1 MTITYLKDKYDSLA
15 ITAKASLWAFSASV
29 IQRGMSILATPIFT
43 RILTTEE
50 YAQYTL
56 YQSWLVIWMIFASLQ
71 VFNYSTYTALT
82 KFDDKDDF
90 ISSAVGVIM
99 SLTVLC
105 AILYFVLSY
114 FFQDFLGFPLLIV
127 VCMFLD
133 ILFYSVYNL
142 WVARERYDYRYKW
155 IAIFAII
162 MGICEPILGVA
173 LTYLVKDKGY
183 GRIYGVFGVHTIVG
197 FALLISILRK
207 SKQMFCSEYW
217 KYIFRFGLPLL
228 PHLLSSQI
236 LTRSD
241 RLMINSICGASDAGI
256 YGLAY
261 SLSMLM
267 MIVNDAV
274 LNSFTPWTYH
284 EIKKK
289 NFGNIK
295 DGANK
300 VLMLVSVSNILL
312 ILFAP
317 EAVKIFATTEYSQAI
332 YIIPAVSAS
341 VYYTFLFNLFVNIEY
356 YYSETKFVAIAS
368 VGAAVSNVI
377 LNLFFIPR
385 YGFIAAGYTTLLS
398 YIFYALGHFI
408 FMRIVS
414 NKHAGGYQFYNNRW
428 ILAVSGI
435 FTLVALLIIPL
446 YKYTMIRYVFIFL
459 IALTFGCCWKKIVFL
474 VKRKGGE

>member
-1 MTITYLKDKYDSLA
+1 MIIADLKKKYGNLTIM
-15 ITAKASLWAFSASV
+15 AKASLWAFFSSI
-29 IQRGMSILATPIFT
+29 IQRGMSIIATPIYT

-56 YQSWLVIWMIFASLQ
+56 YQSWFVIWMIFASLQ

-82 KFDDKDDF
+82 KFDDRDSF
-90 ISSAVGVIM
+90 ISSATGVIV
-99 SLTVLC
+99 SLTTLC
-105 AILYFVLSY
+105 GIVYFLLSY
-114 FFQDFLGFPLLIV
+114 IFGDFLGFPSFIV
-127 VCMFLD
+127 ACMFLD
-133 ILFYSVYNL
+133 ILFFSIYNL
-142 WVARERYDYRYKW
+142 WSAGQRYSYQYKLM
-155 IAIFAII
+155 AIVSVTI
-162 MGICEPILGVA
+162 GVCEPVLGIA
-173 LTYLVKDKGY
+173 LTYQTENKGY
-183 GRIYGVFGVHTIVG
+183 GRIYGVFAVHLIVG
-197 FALLISILRK
+197 FILLVSIIKK
-207 SKQMFCSEYW
+207 SKRVFCPEYW

-228 PHLLSSQI
+228 PHLLSTQI

-241 RLMINSICGASDAGI
+241 RLMINNICGASDAGI

-300 VLMLVSVSNILL
+300 VLILVGVTNILL

-317 EAVKIFATTEYSQAI
+317 EAVRIFATTEYSQAI

-368 VGAAVSNVI
+368 AGAAVSNVV
-377 LNLFFIPR
+377 LNLLFIPK
-385 YGFIAAGYTTLLS
+385 YGFVAAGYTTLLS
-398 YIFYALGHFI
+398 YMLYALGHFI

-414 NKHAGGYQFYNNRW
+414 KRYAGGYQFYNNRW
-428 ILAVSGI
+428 IVVVSSI
-435 FTLVALLIIPL
+435 FTLIAFLIIPL
-446 YKYTMIRYVFIFL
+446 YKYTLIRYIFVFL
-459 IALTFGCCWKKIVFL
+459 IVLATGCNWQKIVFL
-474 VKRKGGE
+474 VKRKG